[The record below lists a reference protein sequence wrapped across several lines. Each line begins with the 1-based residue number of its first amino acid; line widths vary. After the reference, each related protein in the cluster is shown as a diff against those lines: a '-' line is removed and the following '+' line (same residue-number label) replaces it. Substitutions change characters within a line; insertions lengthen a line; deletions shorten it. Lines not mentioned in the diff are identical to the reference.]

1 VANNNQIYKM
11 SNAGGFKS
19 LNRYYDMLAGNTTWN
34 PWSPDGA
41 YDSLATVTVGT
52 AVSSITFAGI
62 PNTYKHLQIRLSARV
77 TGSTTDSNIVAYFNA
92 DTTAGNYPQHVL
104 YGEGSAASSGY
115 SPNDPNL
122 AIGRT
127 PGASSSANIFG
138 LGVADIL
145 DYTNTNKN
153 KTVRA
158 LSGQDQNGSG
168 IVLLNSG
175 LWRSTVAISTIT
187 LSAQSGNGNLAQYSQ
202 FALYGVK

>member
-1 VANNNQIYKM
+1 
-11 SNAGGFKS
+11 
-19 LNRYYDMLAGNTTWN
+19 MLAGNTTWN

-168 IVLLNSG
+168 IVLLKYSG
-175 LWRSTVAISTIT
+175 TLTIT
-187 LSAQSGNGNLAQYSQ
+187 IGAGLTGSTATVGSNKVTTISAGTGNVSWA
-202 FALYGVK
+202 